1 MASGELSGRSIAL
14 SEGFTLIVLQF
25 PRFWAT
31 CRTNC
36 RRGTTTSP
44 WPSSPSM
51 REDFTLFQRARLV
64 EFIQSRLSNLT
75 SLLSP
80 QAQGAFVENSEAA

>member
-1 MASGELSGRSIAL
+1 
-14 SEGFTLIVLQF
+14 
-25 PRFWAT
+25 
-31 CRTNC
+31 
-36 RRGTTTSP
+36 
-44 WPSSPSM
+44 M